1 MHPTLRWFCLPLL
14 LIAVS
19 TSHAGL
25 HYSGEEFNPL
35 PSQWRGFLLDQR
47 HLRLLA
53 IAPAPKAPVSASRL
67 RYEKAAAE
75 LEKTARSRVLTA
87 DEAADLGALNV
98 RLGNLARAVAVLRD
112 AQRLHPRHYRIVANL
127 GTAWHLQGD
136 LDQAETCLR
145 DAVRLAPGNFQR
157 AEEYHLRLVQLRRQQ
172 RERLDLDPLLDI
184 KFVNDKGE
192 YEPGRLALEQRKK
205 LPAGAIADLQ
215 MLAMWLPADGRLL
228 WLLAEL
234 AAIHGDLRTSA
245 SMLDGCVNE
254 FALHGPELRRHR
266 QLMREA
272 ADQLAKSGLTTKPD
286 HEGHAGTLKT
296 RSTRPLFDR
305 QALASLPPI
314 KPEGLNVLPWN
325 AIALTTVD
333 RRYKPTFPAYLRELD
348 GRPVKLTG
356 YMQPIG
362 SDPDM
367 NTFLLIEYPVGCWY
381 CETPDIT
388 AMTLIEMP
396 PGKSW
401 RFSREPIRIIG
412 KLQLN
417 AKDPED
423 FLYKVTGASVTAA
436 E

>member
-1 MHPTLRWFCLPLL
+1 MHPTLRWFCFPLL
-14 LIAVS
+14 LL
-19 TSHAGL
+19 TSSAIHAGL
-25 HYSGEEFNPL
+25 HYSGEEYNPL

-47 HLRLLA
+47 HLRQIA
-53 IAPAPKAPVSASRL
+53 ITPAPKAPVSAIRL

-75 LEKTARSRVLTA
+75 LEKTARSRALTA
-87 DEAADLGALNV
+87 DESADLGALHI
-98 RLGNLARAVAVLRD
+98 RLGNLPRAVAVLRE
-112 AQRLHPRHYRIVANL
+112 AQRLHPKHYRIVANL
-127 GTAWHLQGD
+127 GTAWQLQGD
-136 LDQAETCLR
+136 LDHAETSLR

-157 AEEYHLRLVQLRRQQ
+157 AEEYQLRLVRARRQQ
-172 RERLDLDPLLDI
+172 RDGQGLDPLLEI
-184 KFVNDKGE
+184 AFVNDKNE
-192 YEPGRLALEQRKK
+192 YEPGKIGSEQRKK
-205 LPAGAIADLQ
+205 LPAGAVADLQ

-228 WLLAEL
+228 WLLAEM

-245 SMLDGCVNE
+245 AMMDGCVNE
-254 FALHGPELRRHR
+254 FALRAPELRKHR

-272 ADQLAKSGLTTKPD
+272 ADQLAKSGPITKPE

-325 AIALTTVD
+325 AITLTTVD
-333 RRYKPTFPAYLRELD
+333 RLYKPTFPAYLRELD

-356 YMQPIG
+356 YIQPIG

-381 CETPDIT
+381 CEMPEIT
-388 AMTLIEMP
+388 AMALIEMP
-396 PGKSW
+396 AGKSW
-401 RFSREPIRIIG
+401 RFSREPIQVIG
-412 KLQLN
+412 KLRLN
-417 AKDPED
+417 SRDPED
-423 FLYKVTGASVTAA
+423 FLYKITEANVTAA